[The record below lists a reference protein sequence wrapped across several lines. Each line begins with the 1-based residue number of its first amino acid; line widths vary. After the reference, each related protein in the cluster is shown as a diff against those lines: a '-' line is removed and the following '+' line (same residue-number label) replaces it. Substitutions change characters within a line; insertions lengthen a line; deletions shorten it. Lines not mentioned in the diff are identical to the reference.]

1 MIVSAFFPS
10 AVLWDLDGTLIDSE
24 PAWIDAE
31 RELALEYGVE
41 WTDVDGLSLVG
52 KGLLDSGRYLQA
64 RGIALTPEEIVER
77 LVASVETQLRSHIP
91 WRPGARD
98 VLQSV
103 KDAGIPQV
111 LVTMSYRSLAQIVID
126 ECGFFTASVTG
137 DEVTHSKP
145 HPEPYLAG
153 ARAVSV
159 DIMDCVAFE
168 DSVPGTSS
176 AVASGAT
183 TIAVPLHAPLPESP
197 ENYELWHSLVGRGL
211 EDIAAVHSRRKGR

>member
-1 MIVSAFFPS
+1 MSTLLPA

-31 RELALEYGVE
+31 RDLAQQYGVE

-52 KGLLDSGRYLQA
+52 KGLLDSGRYLET
-64 RGIALTPEEIVER
+64 RGIPLEPEEIVSR
-77 LVASVETQLRSHIP
+77 LVSAVGIHLRSNIP

-98 VLQSV
+98 LLQSV

-126 ECGFFTASVTG
+126 ACDFFSASISG

-145 HPEPYLAG
+145 HPEPYLLG
-153 ARAVSV
+153 AATIGV
-159 DIMDCVAFE
+159 DITRCVAFE
-168 DSVPGTSS
+168 DSVPGTAS

-183 TIAVPLHAPLPESP
+183 TIAVPLHAPLPEKP
-197 ENYELWHSLVGRGL
+197 HEYLMWHSLVGRTVD
-211 EDIAAVHSRRKGR
+211 DIVAIHAARKGA

>member
-1 MIVSAFFPS
+1 MSAQFPS

-31 RELALEYGVE
+31 RDLALEHGVE

-64 RGIALTPEEIVER
+64 RGIDLEPEVIVER
-77 LVASVETQLRSHIP
+77 LVASVETHLRSHIP

-98 VLQSV
+98 LLQSV
-103 KDAGIPQV
+103 QDAGIPQV

-126 ECGFFTASVTG
+126 ECGFFTASITG

-145 HPEPYLAG
+145 HPEPYWAAASAIGVPILE
-153 ARAVSV
+153 
-159 DIMDCVAFE
+159 CVAFE

-183 TIAVPLHAPLPESP
+183 TIAVPLHAPLPERP
-197 ENYELWHSLVGRGL
+197 ENYELWHSLVGRSFD
-211 EDIAAVHSRRKGR
+211 DIVSAYSARKGQS

>member
-126 ECGFFTASVTG
+126 KCGFFTASVTG

>member
-1 MIVSAFFPS
+1 MSHLLPA

-31 RELALEYGVE
+31 RELAQEFGVE

-52 KGLLDSGRYLQA
+52 KGLMDSGRYLHS
-64 RGIALTPEEIVER
+64 RGIPLEPQDIVNR
-77 LVASVETQLRSHIP
+77 LVAAVGVHLKSHIP

-98 VLQSV
+98 LLQSV

-126 ECGFFTASVTG
+126 ECDYFTSSVSG
-137 DEVTHSKP
+137 DEVSHSKP
-145 HPEPYLAG
+145 HPEPYVRG
-153 ARAVSV
+153 AELIGV
-159 DIMDCVAFE
+159 DITECVAFE
-168 DSVPGTSS
+168 DSVPGTTS

-183 TIAVPLHAPLPESP
+183 TIAVPLHAPLPNKPDE
-197 ENYELWHSLVGRGL
+197 YVMWHSLVGRSID
-211 EDIAAVHSRRKGR
+211 DIAAIHAARKGS